1 MKCYTILHLH
11 VRMCRNLPE
20 DRESALTVQ
29 AVHSAH
35 RDADRKENRMKLEDA
50 AERVKELR
58 ETIERHNHSY
68 YVLDNPTISDYD
80 YDRLLH
86 ELIDLETE
94 FPALA
99 AENSPTR
106 RVGGA
111 ALNTFAP
118 VRHEV
123 QMGSLQDVFDVEEL
137 RAFDTRVRETVACP
151 VYTVEPKI
159 DGLSVSLEYR
169 NGQFVRGSTRGDG
182 ITGEDVSENLKTV
195 RSIPMSLREPLP
207 FLEVRGEVYMPRA
220 SFDRVVARQLEN
232 EEEPFKNPRNAAAG
246 SLRQKDSRVTAQ
258 RGLDIFVFN
267 IQQVEGKNLSAHR
280 ESLDFLQEQGFK
292 VIPTCKRFSE
302 IESAIAEVERIGEA
316 RYQFPFDIDGAVI
329 KVDSFAD
336 RELLGATSKFPRWA
350 VAFKYPPEEKETTLR
365 DILIQVGRTG
375 ALTPTAVF
383 EPITLAGT
391 TVSRAVLHNQD
402 FINEKGVAVGDRII
416 VRKAGDIIPEVVA
429 VAHHQEG
436 APPYQIPSTCP
447 SCGSI
452 AEREEGEAVL
462 RCVNMA
468 CPAQVARNLVHFA
481 SRDAMDVDGL
491 GPAIVHQ
498 LLDAGLVQSFAD
510 LYTLEEGQLAKLERM
525 GKRSAKNL
533 VNALEASKSRD
544 LSRLLFAL
552 GIRGIGQR
560 SAQLLAQR
568 FGEMDGVMSATA
580 EEIAGIEGYG
590 EIMAQSVVDF
600 FALEQN
606 RRLIER
612 LKELGLNMRCDT
624 VPAAGTLSGKTFVLT
639 GTLPTL
645 SRSEAKAMIEAVGGK
660 VSGSVSKKT
669 GYVVAGE
676 EAGSKLTKANEL
688 GIPVIGEDELRAMIE
703 KGGDSLAE

>member
-1 MKCYTILHLH
+1 
-11 VRMCRNLPE
+11 
-20 DRESALTVQ
+20 
-29 AVHSAH
+29 
-35 RDADRKENRMKLEDA
+35 MKLGDA

-68 YVLDNPTISDYD
+68 YVLDNPTIPDYD

-86 ELIDLETE
+86 ELIDLEAE

>member
-1 MKCYTILHLH
+1 
-11 VRMCRNLPE
+11 
-20 DRESALTVQ
+20 
-29 AVHSAH
+29 
-35 RDADRKENRMKLEDA
+35 MKLEDA

-86 ELIDLETE
+86 ELIDLEAE

-676 EAGSKLTKANEL
+676 EAGSKLTKANAL

-703 KGGDSLAE
+703 KGGDPLAE

>member
-1 MKCYTILHLH
+1 
-11 VRMCRNLPE
+11 
-20 DRESALTVQ
+20 
-29 AVHSAH
+29 
-35 RDADRKENRMKLEDA
+35 MKLEDA

-86 ELIDLETE
+86 ELIDLEAE

-436 APPYQIPSTCP
+436 APPYQIPSICP

-468 CPAQVARNLVHFA
+468 CPAQVARNLMHFA